1 MATITISISE
11 ENLVQLKAVA
21 AKYAVKP
28 EDLLRLS
35 LDELLKRPEND
46 FRSALS
52 KVASKNQEL
61 YRRLAR

>member
-11 ENLVQLKAVA
+11 ENLVQLKEVA

-46 FRSALS
+46 FRNALS

>member
-46 FRSALS
+46 FRNALS

>member
-11 ENLVQLKAVA
+11 ENFVQLKAVA

-28 EDLLRLS
+28 EELLRLS
-35 LDELLKRPEND
+35 LDELLKRPESD
-46 FRSALS
+46 FRKALS
-52 KVASKNQEL
+52 KVATKNEEL

>member
-1 MATITISISE
+1 MATITITISDE
-11 ENLVQLKAVA
+11 HLTQLRAVA

-35 LDELLKRPEND
+35 LDELLKRPESD
-46 FRSALS
+46 FRSALGH
-52 KVASKNQEL
+52 VARKNAEL